1 MDDFSF
7 MNAVFPNS
15 GGRWQC
21 HDATGYIRGCG
32 NPGDVSWANNEIGTS
47 SLLAKGSAPDGS
59 NTSGGDYLVS
69 TSCEADVAILNQKFD
84 TCTATSDGCNGC
96 EGSNE
101 WCDACTETERY
112 KWFSANPGVCGKIVV

>member
-1 MDDFSF
+1 

-32 NPGDVSWANNEIGTS
+32 NPGDVSWVNNEIGTS

-69 TSCEADVAILNQKFD
+69 TSCEADVAI
-84 TCTATSDGCNGC
+84 
-96 EGSNE
+96 
-101 WCDACTETERY
+101 TE
-112 KWFSANPGVCGKIVV
+112 SKI